1 MGGRPV
7 GSAYE
12 TGEIPA
18 PEATSALE
26 AVPGDVDETVD
37 ALVAL
42 GVDESVARVAIAEGR
57 VPLVLVQEVIGE
69 PRDLTLEDLAEE
81 SGLEAEAIRR
91 VFLALGMPL
100 PDRFGDGDLEEARQL
115 AELTEVMS
123 IDTLVRLA
131 RVRGMAVSR
140 IAMSDLN
147 AMREQMLTP
156 MREGGADDL
165 TIAVALAEAAK
176 ALLPVSS
183 DLLVHAYRRA
193 LFHAMSTEVVTA
205 ATREAGQ
212 EIDLVVGFVDLVG
225 YTALSARIDPSGLD
239 EVLDAFE
246 RRVLEVVGGAED
258 VTIVKFLG
266 DAAMFVATDPVPL
279 AAALVEL
286 VEPVEELEDSPM
298 RAGMAAGP
306 TLVREGDYYGAGVN
320 MAARLTDRARP
331 WSLLADDDLT
341 EALEDRFETRR
352 IRPLRIR
359 GVGMRRPSVVRRPEG
374 EA

>member
-1 MGGRPV
+1 MDGRPV

-12 TGEIPA
+12 KGENRPPDA
-18 PEATSALE
+18 GSAAE
-26 AVPGDVDETVD
+26 AVPRDVEETVD

-42 GVDESVARVAIAEGR
+42 GVEETAAREAIAEGR
-57 VPLVLVQEVIGE
+57 VPLVLVQEVLGE
-69 PRDLTLEDLAEE
+69 DRDLTLEDLAEE

-100 PDRFGDGDLEEARQL
+100 PDRFGVGDLEEARQL
-115 AELTEVMS
+115 AELTDVLS

-147 AMREQMLTP
+147 AMREQMLSP
-156 MREGGADDL
+156 MRAGGADDL
-165 TIAVALAEAAK
+165 TIAVALAEASK

-205 ATREAGQ
+205 ATRDAGQ
-212 EIDLVVGFVDLVG
+212 EIDLIVGFVDLVG

-246 RRVLEVVGGAED
+246 RRVLDVMSAGEE

-266 DAAMFVATDPVPL
+266 DAAMFVATEPVPL
-279 AAALVEL
+279 ADALIEL
-286 VEPVEELEDSPM
+286 VDPVEELEDSPM
-298 RAGMAAGP
+298 RGGMAAGP
-306 TLVREGDYYGAGVN
+306 TLVREGDYYGPGVN
-320 MAARLTDRARP
+320 LAARLTDRARP
-331 WSLLADDDLT
+331 WSLLADDDL
-341 EALEDRFETRR
+341 EDALDDRFEVRR

-359 GVGMRRPSVVRRPEG
+359 GVGMRRPVAVQRADDDG
-374 EA
+374 